1 MFHLK
6 VFSIVNK
13 ANNMNEFKEN
23 YKLFTKE
30 ILKPLENSQLVIMQ
44 MNNSLNVINVKLL
57 FPKLIRSFPK

>member
-1 MFHLK
+1 MLHLK
-6 VFSIVNK
+6 VFSISDVVNK

-44 MNNSLNVINVKLL
+44 MNNSLNVINV
-57 FPKLIRSFPK
+57 